1 MHRTLHVA
9 ALALLTACA
18 DAAAPNAHENAAAT
32 AAPSVAQA
40 TGGGAQVTMQQQ
52 LIEENYV
59 LDRPGVLACSGE
71 PISITARTRIVL
83 QQVIIPGER
92 FHGTFHMTEQGSSG
106 VGMDTGLPYRFVQS
120 QSESVRIEGELP
132 YTGNAIF
139 DRRVIS
145 QGSAP
150 NFQLHNVFHFT
161 INGNGELVVDRNE
174 ISRVC
179 L

>member
-1 MHRTLHVA
+1 MRTITLTLVPLLLVA
-9 ALALLTACA
+9 ACAGA
-18 DAAAPNAHENAAAT
+18 DAPNPAESSAIPAYASASAN
-32 AAPSVAQA
+32 
-40 TGGGAQVTMQQQ
+40 GAQVTTQQQ
-52 LIEENYV
+52 LIEETYV
-59 LDRPGVLACSGE
+59 LDRPGVLACAGE
-71 PISITARTRIVL
+71 PINITARTKIVL
-83 QQVIIPGER
+83 QQVVIPGDQ

-120 QSESVRIEGELP
+120 QSESVRIDGDLP

-150 NFQLHNVFHFT
+150 NFHLHSIFHFT
-161 INGNGELVVDRNE
+161 INANGEMVVYRSE

-179 L
+179 R